1 MMWKRGA
8 ETIERA
14 KVLKSLYR
22 KTLRVI
28 TRFEPEQRD
37 IYYHYSRLKL
47 KETWDN
53 KRSPIL
59 IKEAEEQLEWL
70 TKILDQ
76 KKQ

>member
-1 MMWKRGA
+1 MWKKGT
-8 ETIERA
+8 EIKE
-14 KVLKSLYR
+14 KSKILKTLYR
-22 KTLRVI
+22 KVLRVI
-28 TRFEPEQRD
+28 TKFEPEQRD